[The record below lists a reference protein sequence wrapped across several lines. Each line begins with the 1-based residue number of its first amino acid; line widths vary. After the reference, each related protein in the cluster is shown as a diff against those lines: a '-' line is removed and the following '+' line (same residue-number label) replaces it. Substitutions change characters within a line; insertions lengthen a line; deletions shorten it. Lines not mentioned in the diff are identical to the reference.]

1 MTDKMLLLF
10 DEELAKC
17 PDESLINLIM
27 HATRL
32 TFKSLPVTLS
42 YLYECNV
49 VLLGVSPN
57 NINFHCHIY
66 KIVEKSP
73 NKFKTHR

>member
-27 HATRL
+27 HAGTDAL
-32 TFKSLPVTLS
+32 ISSVVALS
-42 YLYECNV
+42 INADTKMHISTDIWFF
-49 VLLGVSPN
+49 GV
-57 NINFHCHIY
+57 
-66 KIVEKSP
+66 KISIENAGRSV
-73 NKFKTHR
+73 